1 MAALEWRG
9 LGLSKKNAARIDH
22 ELVRALSHPIRV
34 NILEAL
40 QGRVGSPSELAK
52 EMEESLGV
60 ISYHTNTL
68 VECGCLELVHTKPR
82 RGALEHFF
90 GVTPRSFIGHQDWRR
105 APASLRGGITSAAFQ
120 TFIDK
125 ASEAIEAGT
134 IDSRDDT
141 TLSWM
146 PMTVDAE
153 GWREV
158 AKIMEETLEQ
168 LVAVH
173 SRSSERLGGEEGM
186 PIVVGLAA
194 FEASRKEPAGE

>member
-1 MAALEWRG
+1 M
-9 LGLSKKNAARIDH
+9 SKKNAARIDH

-40 QGRVGSPSELAK
+40 QGRVASPSELSK
-52 EMEESLGV
+52 EMDESLGV

-90 GVTPRSFIGHQDWRR
+90 SVTPRSFIGHQDWRQ
-105 APASLRGGITSAAFQ
+105 APLSLRSGITSAAFQ

-125 ASEAIEAGT
+125 ASAAVEAGT
-134 IDSRDDT
+134 IDSHDDT

-146 PMTVDAE
+146 PMTVDDA
-153 GWREV
+153 GWEEV
-158 AKIMEETLEQ
+158 AKVMDEAQERLMAI
-168 LVAVH
+168 H
-173 SRSSERLGGEEGM
+173 SRSSKQLAGEEGM
-186 PIVVGLAA
+186 PIIVGLAA
-194 FEASRKEPAGE
+194 FEAGRRTPAGD

>member
-1 MAALEWRG
+1 M
-9 LGLSKKNAARIDH
+9 SKKNAARIDH

-34 NILEAL
+34 SILEAL
-40 QGRVGSPSELAK
+40 QGRVASPSELSK
-52 EMEESLGV
+52 EMGESLGV
-60 ISYHTNTL
+60 VSYHTNTL

-90 GVTPRSFIGHQDWRR
+90 GVTPRSFIGHQDWRC
-105 APASLRGGITSAAFQ
+105 APRSLRGGITAAAFQ

-141 TLSWM
+141 TLNWM
-146 PMTVDAE
+146 PMTVDAA

-158 AKIMEETLEQ
+158 AETMEATQKQ
-168 LVAVH
+168 LAAIH
-173 SRSSERLGGEEGM
+173 ARSSKRLDGEEGI
-186 PIVVGLAA
+186 PIIAGLAA
-194 FEASRKEPAGE
+194 FEASRNTAAGE

>member
-1 MAALEWRG
+1 LAE
-9 LGLSKKNAARIDH
+9 KDAARIDH

-34 NILEAL
+34 RILESL
-40 QGRVGSPSELAK
+40 QGRVASPSELSK
-52 EMEESLGV
+52 EMDESLGV

-105 APASLRGGITSAAFQ
+105 APLSLRGEITSAAFQ

-125 ASEAIEAGT
+125 ASEALEAGT
-134 IDSRDDT
+134 IDSREDT

-158 AKIMEETLEQ
+158 AAIMDEAHDR

-173 SRSSERLGGEEGM
+173 SRSSERLRGDAGM

-194 FEASRKEPAGE
+194 FEASRRDRAPD

>member
-1 MAALEWRG
+1 LA
-9 LGLSKKNAARIDH
+9 KKNAVRIDH

-34 NILEAL
+34 KILESL
-40 QGRVGSPSELAK
+40 QGRVASPSELSK
-52 EMEESLGV
+52 EMDESLGV

-105 APASLRGGITSAAFQ
+105 APLSLRGEITSAAFQ

-125 ASEAIEAGT
+125 ASEALEAGT
-134 IDSRDDT
+134 IDSREDT

-158 AKIMEETLEQ
+158 AQIMDETHDR

-173 SRSSERLGGEEGM
+173 SRSVERLGGETGV
-186 PIVVGLAA
+186 PIVIGLAA
-194 FEASRKEPAGE
+194 FEASRHDSAPD

>member
-1 MAALEWRG
+1 
-9 LGLSKKNAARIDH
+9 LSKKNAARIDH

-40 QGRVGSPSELAK
+40 QGRVASPSELSK
-52 EMEESLGV
+52 EMGESLGV
-60 ISYHTNTL
+60 VSYHTNTL

-105 APASLRGGITSAAFQ
+105 APRSLRGGITSAAFQ
-120 TFIDK
+120 TFIDR
-125 ASEAIEAGT
+125 ASDAIEAGT

-146 PMTVDAE
+146 PMTVDAN

-158 AKIMEETLEQ
+158 AELMEATQKQ
-168 LVAVH
+168 LAAIH
-173 SRSSERLGGEEGM
+173 ERSTKRLDGEEGI
-186 PIVVGLAA
+186 PIIAGLAA
-194 FEASRKEPAGE
+194 FEASRHTAKGE

>member
-1 MAALEWRG
+1 
-9 LGLSKKNAARIDH
+9 LSKKNAARIDH

-52 EMEESLGV
+52 EMDESLGV
-60 ISYHTNTL
+60 VSYHTNTL

-120 TFIDK
+120 TFLDK

-141 TLSWM
+141 TLNWM
-146 PMTVDAE
+146 PMSVDAE

-158 AKIMEETLEQ
+158 AETMEETLKK
-168 LVAVH
+168 LVAIH
-173 SRSSERLGGEEGM
+173 SRSSKRLAGEEGM